1 MKKHNESIYLE
12 KLEFD
17 EKLNSSWM
25 SFFID
30 RTRFTWLVIMVIF
43 IAGFL
48 WLKSLPLESTPE
60 VDIGMAVIS
69 TVFPWA
75 SPETVED
82 LVTKKIEKE
91 ISKVK
96 WIDTITSSSMNSVS
110 VITVQFLSTVVTQQA
125 VSELKDKVDFAKS
138 ELPTDA
144 KEPVVKEVSFDDTP
158 IWTFAI
164 SGDYDG
170 FELYDYAKKIRDEL
184 EKNPLVSEVNISGWL
199 QKEYGVFIDPKKLE
213 QYGVSLS
220 AVNSAISSANMTLPV
235 GDIDIGAYKHSLN
248 IDTRYYSLE
257 KLKNVVVSKLWD
269 TWVLYLKDLA
279 DIKESPKKITSIS
292 RLSINGK
299 PSMSAVTLG
308 VVKKQWG
315 SIVNLVSEWE
325 VALESMKQRGLIPE
339 NLSMK
344 TIVDEAERIKLDLKH
359 LIRDGIITV
368 MLVFIT
374 LFLIIWAKEAL
385 VAWAAVPLVFL
396 ITFCVMAIADQ
407 TLNFLSMFALIL
419 SLWLLV
425 DDAIVIISAINQYKK
440 SGKFTTRQAAL
451 LVMRDYKKVLT
462 TTTLTVVWI
471 FSSMLFM
478 TWIMGK
484 FIFSIPFVIT
494 ITLLASLVVA
504 LTLNPALA
512 VILSGR
518 DSKTDLSKHD
528 DIPWVKWFV
537 KKALD
542 NGFISMHALE
552 TKYGNIIAF
561 LLEKNKR
568 VRNFLLGTLL
578 LFFSA
583 LALPITGILKSD
595 FFPKGD
601 ADNFSVNIELEPGT
615 KLEVTSQV
623 AKKVEEIL
631 LQEKEIDSFSTSV
644 WSLGSSDKLSWSSS
658 SENYASM
665 NVNLIKEEYGRKE
678 NSMSIAERV
687 RTKVSKIKEAKVTV
701 QEQSSWPPT
710 WGDFEL
716 QVAWE
721 DFIVLDK
728 IAKDVKTTL
737 ATIPG
742 AIDLSTSRKPLPFE
756 FNLELDP
763 AKLSLYDIS
772 IPQVAVFL
780 RNVIDGTES
789 TKIYVWDD
797 EIVVRTQYDNNS
809 VDTFDKIKDL
819 KIKNNRGIDVALRDI
834 VTQNFK
840 ASVFSIARID
850 QERVV
855 AIYATARNGTT
866 GAAIKAEFDQKM
878 KNYKLPA
885 GYKFITWGA
894 NEENQKSI
902 MSLLISMVFG
912 MIFIVATLV
921 LLYDS
926 YRQAVLVMVT
936 IPLSLIW
943 VFYWL
948 TLFGQPLSF
957 PWLIGL
963 VALFWIVVRNGII
976 LFDKINQNLEE
987 DIPFKEAIVDAWMS
1001 RLEPVLL
1008 TSICTVLGMIPL
1020 TLSNPTWTS
1029 LGLSIIFWL
1038 SVSTLFTL
1046 LVLPSLYYIVFKKK
1060 YLKRIS

>member
-1 MKKHNESIYLE
+1 MKQHNESIYLE

-17 EKLNSSWM
+17 EKLNNSWM

-30 RTRFTWLVIMVIF
+30 RTRFTWLVIMVIT
-43 IAGFL
+43 IAWLL

-60 VDIGMAVIS
+60 VDIGMAFIS
-69 TVFPWA
+69 TTFPWA

-82 LVTKKIEKE
+82 LVTKKIEKQ
-91 ISKVK
+91 ITKVK
-96 WIDTITSSSMNSVS
+96 GIDTINSTSMNSAS
-110 VITVQFLSTVVTQQA
+110 LITVQF
-125 VSELKDKVDFAKS
+125 VSNVDTKVALADLKDKVDLAKS
-138 ELPTDA
+138 DLPEDA
-144 KEPVVKEVSFDDTP
+144 NDPFVKEVSFDDTP
-158 IWTFAI
+158 IWTFSI
-164 SGDYDG
+164 SGNYDW
-170 FELYDYAKKIRDEL
+170 FALYDYAKSIKEEL
-184 EKNPLVSEVNISGWL
+184 EKNPLVSEVNISGWM
-199 QKEYGVFIDPKKLE
+199 QKEFWVFIDPKKLE
-213 QYGVSLS
+213 QYDISLS
-220 AVNSAISSANMTLPV
+220 SVNSAIQSANITLPI
-235 GDIDIGAYKHSLN
+235 GDIDIWAYKHSIN
-248 IDTRYYSLE
+248 VDGRFYDIE
-257 KLKNVVVSKLWD
+257 KLKNIVITKLWD
-269 TWVLYLKDLA
+269 TGIIYLKDIA
-279 DIKESPKKITSIS
+279 DVKISPKKITSIS
-292 RLSINGK
+292 RLSVGGK
-299 PSMSAVTLG
+299 EPLSAVTLG

-325 VALESMKQRGLIPE
+325 VALASMQERWILPSDL
-339 NLSMK
+339 NLK
-344 TIVDEAERIKLDLKH
+344 TILDQAERIKLDLSH

-368 MLVFIT
+368 FLVFIT

-385 VAWAAVPLVFL
+385 VAGAAVPLVFL
-396 ITFCVMAIADQ
+396 ITFTVMAIADQ

-425 DDAIVIISAINQYKK
+425 DDAIVVISAINQYKK
-440 SGKFTTRQAAL
+440 SWKFTTREAAL

-528 DIPWVKWFV
+528 NVWGWKGIL

-542 NGFISMHALE
+542 NWFISIHSLE
-552 TKYGNIIAF
+552 TKYGNAIKY

-568 VRNFLLGTLL
+568 VKIFLFATLL

-595 FFPKGD
+595 FFPKWD
-601 ADNFSVNIELEPGT
+601 SDNFSINIELEAGT
-615 KLEVTSQV
+615 KLEVTSELV
-623 AKKVEEIL
+623 TLVEEIL
-631 LQEKEIDSFSTSV
+631 LQEKEIDSFSTSI
-644 WSLGSSDKLSWSSS
+644 WSLSGWDGSSSN
-658 SENYASM
+658 SENYATI

-678 NSMSIAERV
+678 NSMDIAERLREKFSSV
-687 RTKVSKIKEAKVTV
+687 KQAKISVL
-701 QEQSSWPPT
+701 EQSSWPPT
-710 WGDFEL
+710 GWDFEL
-716 QVAWE
+716 KIAGD
-721 DFIVLDK
+721 DFVVLDK
-728 IAKDVKTTL
+728 IANDVKNTL
-737 ATIPG
+737 STIPW
-742 AIDLSTSRKPLPFE
+742 AIDITSSRKPLPFE
-756 FNLELDP
+756 FELALDSTKL
-763 AKLSLYDIS
+763 ALYDLSL
-772 IPQVAVFL
+772 PQVASFL
-780 RNVIDGTES
+780 RNVIDGTQA
-789 TKIYVWDD
+789 TKIYLWDD
-797 EIVVRTQYDNNS
+797 EIIVRTMYLNDS

-819 KIKNNRGIDVALRDI
+819 KVKNNRWILVSLRDI
-834 VTQNFK
+834 VSQEFK
-840 ASVFSIARID
+840 PSVFSITRVD
-850 QERVV
+850 TERVV
-855 AIYATARNGTT
+855 TISATAKKWTNG
-866 GAAIKAEFDQKM
+866 ALLKADFDKKM
-878 KNYKLPA
+878 VNYKLPT

-894 NEENQKSI
+894 NEENAKSVQ
-902 MSLLISMVFG
+902 SLLISMLFG

-926 YRQAVLVMVT
+926 YKQAVLVMVT

-943 VFYWL
+943 VFYGL
-948 TLFGQPLSF
+948 TIFMQPLSF
-957 PWLIGL
+957 PWLIWL
-963 VALFWIVVRNGII
+963 VALFWIVVRNWII
-976 LFDKINQNLEE
+976 LFDKINQNIEE
-987 DIPFKEAIVDAWMS
+987 KIPFKEAIIDAWMS

-1008 TSICTVLGMIPL
+1008 TSVCTVLGMIPL

-1060 YLKRIS
+1060 YINHW